1 MPPQPFIKYR
11 VGKGVEQDE
20 DGVVRG
26 EVSLSS
32 CPVQEQMSQVVEA
45 SHYRVVV
52 PLGGAVACQNS
63 TKGHE
68 KLCM

>member
-11 VGKGVEQDE
+11 VCKGVEQDE

-32 CPVQEQMSQVVEA
+32 SPVQEQMSQVVEA
-45 SHYRVVV
+45 PHYRVVI
-52 PLGGAVACQNS
+52 PLGSAVACQNS

-68 KLCM
+68 KLCV